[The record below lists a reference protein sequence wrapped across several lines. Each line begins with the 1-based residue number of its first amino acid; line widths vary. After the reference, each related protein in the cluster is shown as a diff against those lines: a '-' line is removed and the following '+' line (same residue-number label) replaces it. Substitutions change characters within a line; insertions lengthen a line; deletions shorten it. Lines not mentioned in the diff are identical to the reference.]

1 MNVKQLHEFLTGLL
15 NNGLGDLP
23 VLFDTRAKSFNYH
36 LAQIGSASYTADA
49 GAHVVLTEAVSKDTY
64 LGRADKAKRC
74 IHDVVLSD
82 HCYECGGS

>member
-1 MNVKQLHEFLTGLL
+1 MNVKQLHEILSSLKDD
-15 NNGLGDLP
+15 GLGDLP
-23 VLFDTRAKSFNYH
+23 VLFDTEAKSYQYH
-36 LAQIGSASYTADA
+36 LAQIGSASYTPDA